1 MFLKKELIPGLRQG
15 KYKMNLEN
23 SGISGIKKEIQKMGV
38 HQRNK
43 KGNLKE
49 VPLVKTENI

>member
-1 MFLKKELIPGLRQG
+1 MLLKKELIPGLRQG
-15 KYKMNLEN
+15 KYKMNLEH
-23 SGISGIKKEIQKMGV
+23 SVISGIKKVSQKMGI

-49 VPLVKTENI
+49 LPLDKTENI